1 MHCDIGITSFR
12 SGRFINID
20 SSFLWNV
27 NILYITGEPMKEI
40 DTVKSIIS
48 NHMDVLTEKYHVKTM
63 SVFGSYVRDEQT
75 KTSDIDILVEFTQPV
90 GLFTFIELEEYLSD
104 LLGLKVDLVLREGIK
119 PGLKDHILHEAISL

>member
-1 MHCDIGITSFR
+1 
-12 SGRFINID
+12 
-20 SSFLWNV
+20 
-27 NILYITGEPMKEI
+27 MKEI